1 MPGASYLPDF
11 SVFFFIPIPEIPNS
25 VIRNLDFENSD
36 SEFREFSEF
45 PEFYFCIFFRLIIQI
60 SFIFT
65 KIFPRTVVIFDAQFL
80 MILHILVLQCT
91 INCANLPSNPLI
103 SNLHALR
110 SILNPILNSFK
121 WLDFWLILADF
132 PLTVLKYST
141 FPIKSVFIFGFSMV
155 KLVCMRSFSKIFRWA
170 AKSPCAARSPFANFS
185 DFGIFVVDQW
195 SIKRP
200 CVVDRVVWAS
210 NSQSQS
216 KTTSKK
222 TQFRDFFLK
231 LTIFGRFAL

>member
-1 MPGASYLPDF
+1 MPGASYLPD
-11 SVFFFIPIPEIPNS
+11 STVFFFIPNS

-45 PEFYFCIFFRLIIQI
+45 PEFYFCIFFRPIIQI

-91 INCANLPSNPLI
+91 TNCANLPSNPLI

-110 SILNPILNSFK
+110 STLNPILNSFK

-132 PLTVLKYST
+132 PLTVLKYRLYCT
-141 FPIKSVFIFGFSMV
+141 FSQKSVFIFGFSMV
-155 KLVCMRSFSKIFRWA
+155 ELVCMRSFSKIPIYH
-170 AKSPCAARSPFANFS
+170 K
-185 DFGIFVVDQW
+185 V
-195 SIKRP
+195 
-200 CVVDRVVWAS
+200 
-210 NSQSQS
+210 
-216 KTTSKK
+216 
-222 TQFRDFFLK
+222 
-231 LTIFGRFAL
+231 